1 MTIKYV
7 SLITG
12 GFDPLHSGHIKY
24 INAAKSYGDI
34 LVVGLN
40 SDKWLENKKGKFFL
54 PFNERLMIM
63 KSLKDIH
70 DVISFNDSD
79 DSAIDAI
86 KNIKNTYKDSIIKFC
101 NGGDRYEENIPELK
115 EFENDNRV
123 EFKFGVGG
131 DSKINSSSKIL
142 RAWTD

>member
-70 DVISFNDSD
+70 DVISFDDSD

-101 NGGDRYEENIPELK
+101 NGGDRNEENIPELK
-115 EFENDNRV
+115 EFENDKRV

>member
-54 PFNERLMIM
+54 PFNVMFYTSRMVYVLSIS
-63 KSLKDIH
+63 SLCFLR
-70 DVISFNDSD
+70 S
-79 DSAIDAI
+79 
-86 KNIKNTYKDSIIKFC
+86 SI
-101 NGGDRYEENIPELK
+101 
-115 EFENDNRV
+115 
-123 EFKFGVGG
+123 
-131 DSKINSSSKIL
+131 
-142 RAWTD
+142 